1 MPIYLIEKES
11 HHGYTAISAMPE
23 LKLGLSADEDDRFRI
38 EGSARWSKY
47 TELVDAKEVAATR
60 VSGQPIIGMLAMS
73 FRVSSATTRKE
84 GVSTAVER
92 ISFGVGYGNLP
103 IDNDRLVTG
112 TVFMVSLEA
121 DLIAYNF

>member
-1 MPIYLIEKES
+1 MPIVLIEKES
-11 HHGYTAISAMPE
+11 HHAYTAISAMPE
-23 LKLGLSADEDDRFRI
+23 LKLGLSVDDDDRFRI

-47 TELVDAKEVAATR
+47 TALVDAKEVAASR

-73 FRVSSATTRKE
+73 FRVSGATTRKE

-92 ISFGVGYGNLP
+92 ISFGLGYGNLP
-103 IDNDRLVTG
+103 IENEKLVTG
-112 TVFMVSLEA
+112 TVFMLSLEA